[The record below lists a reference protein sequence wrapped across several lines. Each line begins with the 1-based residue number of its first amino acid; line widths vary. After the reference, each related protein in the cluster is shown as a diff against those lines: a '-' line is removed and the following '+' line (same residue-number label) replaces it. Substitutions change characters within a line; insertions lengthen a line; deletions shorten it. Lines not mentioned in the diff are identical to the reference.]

1 MKSRSWELATE
12 AEMVALGRQLAL
24 VLADV
29 RLVGFSGD
37 LGAGKTTLVR
47 GLLQALGHQGAVT
60 SPTFTLVQPYT
71 LDSRSIYHFDLY
83 RLQDPQELEDIG
95 WREYFQPGQLCL
107 LEWPEKA
114 HGLLPVADIDV
125 MIQKLNT
132 GRRVVLNSQ
141 TPAGDAVIAALS

>member
-1 MKSRSWELATE
+1 MTSRSWELATE
-12 AEMVALGRQLAL
+12 AELVALGRQLAP

-29 RLVGFSGD
+29 CLIGFSGD

-47 GLLQALGHQGAVT
+47 GLLQALGHEGAVT
-60 SPTFTLVQPYT
+60 SPTFTIVEPYT
-71 LDSRSIYHFDLY
+71 LGPRSIFHFDLY

-95 WREYFQPGQLCL
+95 WREYFQPGRLCL
-107 LEWPEKA
+107 VEWPEKA

-141 TPAGDAVIAALS
+141 TLAGDAVIAALS

>member
-1 MKSRSWELATE
+1 
-12 AEMVALGRQLAL
+12 MVALGRQMAQ

-29 RLVGFSGD
+29 RLIGFSGD

-47 GLLQALGHQGAVT
+47 GLLQALGHEGAVT

-71 LDSRSIYHFDLY
+71 LGSRSIFHFDLY

-114 HGLLPVADIDV
+114 QGLLPVADIDV